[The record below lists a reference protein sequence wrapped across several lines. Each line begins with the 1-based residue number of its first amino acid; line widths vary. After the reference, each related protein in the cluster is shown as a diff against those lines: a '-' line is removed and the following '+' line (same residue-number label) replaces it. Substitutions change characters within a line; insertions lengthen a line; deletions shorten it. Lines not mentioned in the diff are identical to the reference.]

1 MNRRDFLAFRITP
14 QGKTLDLS
22 CHGLYMRYLDVQ
34 SLEAPVGAV
43 REEPLLRRTVF
54 DHEPWMGEPP
64 VSFDQQTAD
73 DLLAQVSTELA
84 VAQRLRLLEPEWLDS
99 TPLGDRLRPLL
110 AAFRARGG
118 QVVFESTATGA

>member
-1 MNRRDFLAFRITP
+1 
-14 QGKTLDLS
+14 
-22 CHGLYMRYLDVQ
+22 MRYLDVQ

-43 REEPLLRRTVF
+43 REEPLSHRTVF

-99 TPLGDRLRPLL
+99 TPLGHRLRPLL

-118 QVVFESTATGA
+118 QVVFESTPAGA